1 MIRKVKWNDYK
12 SLGSLELDFINP
24 STGLPFNTIVL
35 AGENGAG
42 KTTILDSLAIFLN
55 RQTIAPFEYIEYAA
69 DGKTFYITPDTNHE
83 SYPNKGYHNRREI
96 STGIVENVR
105 SGRNNNVEQIAQDA
119 KDLRHYG
126 FAYSKARS
134 GFMTEPVSSVTT
146 QQVDN
151 DKYEPDEQENFTRIK
166 QLLIDID
173 GQDSS
178 EWMMLCKERGINDQ
192 KFDDFKKLS
201 KGYRFEKAFNDFFES
216 VKYKGINNNDPNEKK
231 VLFEKHGKSIPVD
244 LLSTGEK
251 QIVFRGAHLLRN
263 INSISGGIVLID
275 EPELSMHP
283 IWQKR
288 ILDYYRGLF
297 TNNGSQSVQMILATH
312 SEYIIQSAL
321 KDRDNVLVVILSD
334 VNGIINAR
342 KITAPNVL
350 PIITSA
356 ETNYLAFGV
365 PSIDYHIELY
375 GYLQTKTG
383 FHRIEDCDGYIAGRI
398 PIYDVAKHQKIDN
411 SYPPHHYQ
419 TLPTYIRNAI
429 DHPDSGRTYSEE
441 ELEESIRLLIELCK

>member
-1 MIRKVKWNDYK
+1 MIRKVKWNNYK
-12 SLGSLELDFINP
+12 SLGNLELDFINP
-24 STGLPFNTIVL
+24 TSGSPYNTIVL

-42 KTTILDSLAIFLN
+42 KTTILDSLATFLN
-55 RQTIAPFEYIEYAA
+55 RQSMAPFDYIEYTA
-69 DGKTFYITPDTNHE
+69 DGKSFYITPDTNHV
-83 SYPNKGYHNRREI
+83 SFPNKGYHNRREI
-96 STGIVENVR
+96 STGVNENVH
-105 SGRNNNVEQIAQDA
+105 SSWHDVEQIARDA

-126 FAYSKARS
+126 FAYSRARS

-146 QQVDN
+146 QQADN

-178 EWMMLCKERGINDQ
+178 EWMVRCKERGINDQ
-192 KFDDFKKLS
+192 KFDDFKKQS
-201 KGYRFEKAFNDFFES
+201 KGYRFEKAFNEFFES
-216 VKYKGINNNDPNEKK
+216 VKYKGINNTDPNEKK
-231 VLFEKHGKSIPVD
+231 ILFEKYGKSIPVD
-244 LLSTGEK
+244 QLSTGEK

-297 TNNGSQSVQMILATH
+297 TNKGSQSVQMIIATH
-312 SEYIIQSAL
+312 SEYVIQNAL
-321 KDRDNVLVVILSD
+321 KDRSNVLVIILFDDNGVIR
-334 VNGIINAR
+334 AR

-350 PIITSA
+350 PSITAA

-365 PSIDYHIELY
+365 PTIDYHIELY
-375 GYLQTKTG
+375 GFLQTKTG
-383 FHRIEDCDGYIAGRI
+383 NHSIEACDRYIVRQI
-398 PIYDVAKHQKIDN
+398 PTYDVAKHQRLD
-411 SYPPHHYQ
+411 SYKSSNYQ

-429 DHPDSGRTYSEE
+429 DHPDSGRKYTEE
-441 ELEESIRLLIELCK
+441 ELEESIKLLIELCK

>member
-1 MIRKVKWNDYK
+1 MIRKVKWNNYK
-12 SLGSLELDFINP
+12 SLGDLGLNFINP

-42 KTTILDSLAIFLN
+42 KTTILESLATFLN
-55 RQTIAPFEYIEYAA
+55 RQSIAPFEYIEYFA
-69 DGKTFYITPDTNHE
+69 DGSSFCITPD
-83 SYPNKGYHNRREI
+83 SSKVWYADSGFHNRREI
-96 STGIVENVR
+96 ESGNEEKIFSGRGNNEEKIVED
-105 SGRNNNVEQIAQDA
+105 S

-134 GFMTEPVSSVTT
+134 GFKTEPVTSVTT

-151 DKYEPDEQENFTRIK
+151 EKYEPDEHEDFTRIK

-178 EWMMLCKERGINDQ
+178 EWMKQCEEQGINDQ
-192 KFDDFKKLS
+192 KFDDFKKQS
-201 KGYRFEKAFNDFFES
+201 KGFRFEKAFNDFFDF
-216 VKYKGINNNDPNEKK
+216 VKYKGINNIDPNEKK
-231 VLFEKHGKSIPVD
+231 VLFEKHGNAIPVD
-244 LLSTGEK
+244 QLSTGEK

-263 INSISGGIVLID
+263 INSITGGIVLID

-288 ILDYYRGLF
+288 ILDFYRGLF
-297 TNNGSQSVQMILATH
+297 KNGEDQSVQMIIATH
-312 SEYIIQSAL
+312 SEYVIQSAL
-321 KDRDNVLVVILSD
+321 KDRDNVLVIILSD
-334 VNGIINAR
+334 ENGTINAR
-342 KITAPNVL
+342 EITAPNVL
-350 PIITSA
+350 PTITAA

-383 FHRIEDCDGYIAGRI
+383 CHKIEECDAYIAQQKQ
-398 PIYDVAKHQKIDN
+398 YNASKHEKID
-411 SYPPHHYQ
+411 SYQKQHYQ

-429 DHPDSGRTYSEE
+429 DHPDSKRSYTEE
-441 ELEESIRLLIELCK
+441 EFEESLKLLIELCK

>member
-1 MIRKVKWNDYK
+1 MIRKVKWNNYK
-12 SLGSLELDFINP
+12 SLGNLELDFINP
-24 STGLPFNTIVL
+24 TSGIPYNTIVL

-42 KTTILDSLAIFLN
+42 KTTILDSLATFLN
-55 RQTIAPFEYIEYAA
+55 RQSIAPFEYIEYAA
-69 DGKTFYITPDTNHE
+69 DGKSFYITPDTSRE
-83 SYPNKGYHNRREI
+83 TYPNRGYHNRREI
-96 STGIVENVR
+96 SSGINENIY
-105 SGRNNNVEQIAQDA
+105 SSWNNNVEQIARDT

-134 GFMTEPVSSVTT
+134 GFRTEVVSSVTT

-178 EWMMLCKERGINDQ
+178 EWMMQCKERGINDQ
-192 KFDDFKKLS
+192 KFDDFKKKA

-216 VKYKGINNNDPNEKK
+216 VKYKGINNKDPNEKK
-231 VLFEKHGKSIPVD
+231 VLFEKYGKSIPVD
-244 LLSTGEK
+244 QLSTGEK

-288 ILDYYRGLF
+288 ILDFYRGLF
-297 TNNGSQSVQMILATH
+297 KNDSGQSVQMIIATH
-312 SEYIIQSAL
+312 SEYVIQSAL
-321 KDRDNVLVVILSD
+321 KDRDNILVIILSD
-334 VNGIINAR
+334 DNGVIRGR

-350 PIITSA
+350 PSITAA

-365 PSIDYHIELY
+365 PTTDYHIELY

-383 FHRIEDCDGYIAGRI
+383 CHRIEDCDSYIASH
-398 PIYDVAKHQKIDN
+398 PQYDAAKYQRLD
-411 SYPPHHYQ
+411 SYHSSNYQ

-429 DHPDSGRTYSEE
+429 DHPDSGRTYTEAE
-441 ELEESIRLLIELCK
+441 FEKSIKFLIELCK

>member
-1 MIRKVKWNDYK
+1 MIRKVKWNNYK
-12 SLGSLELDFINP
+12 SLGNLELNFVNP

-35 AGENGAG
+35 AGENGTG
-42 KTTILDSLAIFLN
+42 KTTILESLATFLN
-55 RQTIAPFEYIEYAA
+55 RQSIRPFEYIEYSV
-69 DGKTFYITPDTNHE
+69 DGNSFYITPDASHE

-96 STGIVENVR
+96 STGITEIVR
-105 SGRNNNVEQIAQDA
+105 SGLNSNIEQIVHDT

-134 GFMTEPVSSVTT
+134 GFRTEPVSSVTT

-151 DKYEPDEQENFTRIK
+151 DKYEPDEQENFTKIK

-178 EWMMLCKERGINDQ
+178 DWMKLCKERGINDE

-216 VKYKGINNNDPNEKK
+216 VKYKGVNNNDPIEKK
-231 VLFEKHGKSIPVD
+231 VLFEKYGKSIPVD

-288 ILDYYRGLF
+288 ILDFYRGLF
-297 TNNGSQSVQMILATH
+297 KNDEKQSVQMIIATH
-312 SEYIIQSAL
+312 SEYVIQSAL
-321 KDRDNVLVVILSD
+321 KDRDNVLVIVLSD
-334 VNGIINAR
+334 ENGTINAR
-342 KITAPNVL
+342 EITAPNVL
-350 PIITSA
+350 PSVTAA

-375 GYLQTKTG
+375 GFLQTKSG
-383 FHRIEDCDGYIAGRI
+383 CHRIEDCDEYIVQQ
-398 PIYDVAKHQKIDN
+398 PQYDAVKHQRLD
-411 SYPPHHYQ
+411 SYHSSHYQ

-429 DHPDSGRTYSEE
+429 DHPDSGRTYTEE
-441 ELEESIRLLIELCK
+441 DLKKSIILLIELCR